1 MKQESRKCSKSQLM
15 LNWNGCS
22 SSNSILFFSTDFVEM
37 KWRRKNIIS
46 RCATFLA
53 LFFFLFNFMSFV
65 QVIIKGLTEESMWA
79 WGKKKKVKWWK
90 LYIILWRFL
99 YIINRALQWNFYSI
113 SSQRRFHK
121 HYNFFYFLLNSH
133 KSFNCYFVLYK
144 LIRYL

>member
-65 QVIIKGLTEESMWA
+65 QVIIKGLTLDCSLCEHEER
-79 WGKKKKVKWWK
+79 KKGEMMKVIYYFVKVS
-90 LYIILWRFL
+90 LYHQSCSVVKFL
-99 YIINRALQWNFYSI
+99 FNFISTKISQTLQ
-113 SSQRRFHK
+113 
-121 HYNFFYFLLNSH
+121 FLLFS
-133 KSFNCYFVLYK
+133 SK
-144 LIRYL
+144 LS